1 MQYPNSS
8 REFRKVKVHADVH
21 NTKYTTTVLLTTST
35 RTPTVPVLM
44 QVSVAA
50 KCKSSVKCK
59 TRDNEQFESIEY
71 AVYF

>member
-35 RTPTVPVLM
+35 PTVPVLM

-59 TRDNEQFESIEY
+59 TRNKEQFESIEY